1 MQNLN
6 KHQKEQTITKTE
18 NLCVKMVAL
27 KSFVLDQIYIMKKR
41 SNDKDDEL
49 WIKTYLINQ
58 NFENNNYYQKILS
71 SKWFSRTTDYKSQT
85 VKETSKQNNQSDKVE
100 RKLLKPRK
108 TVKMRPLNNI
118 PQFVSPNRCDVLQM
132 TTDETTK
139 NQTSN

>member
-1 MQNLN
+1 M
-6 KHQKEQTITKTE
+6 I
-18 NLCVKMVAL
+18 KMT
-27 KSFVLDQIYIMKKR
+27 SFE
-41 SNDKDDEL
+41 S
-49 WIKTYLINQ
+49 KTYLINQ
-58 NFENNNYYQKILS
+58 YFENNNYYQKILS